1 MSDGEQLRLQDP
13 VIRLGISTCLLGEPV
28 RYDGG
33 HKLDQFLVD
42 TLGKFVEW
50 VPVCPE
56 VEMGLSVPRE
66 SMRLMGDPD
75 APRLIAPRS
84 SIDYTDR
91 MIAWARERLEQL
103 ATLGLC
109 GFVFKKD
116 SPSSGLFRV
125 RVYDEHSSASRT
137 GSGIFAREVMKRFP
151 LLPLEEEG
159 RLNDMPL
166 RENFIE
172 RVFACYR
179 WTRLLEQD
187 PTPGG
192 LVRFHTAHKLT
203 LMAHSPKHYQELGRL
218 VAQAGALP
226 WDELGATYGVRFME
240 GLALLGTPRKHVNVL
255 QHLMGYL
262 KDRLSSEDKQ
272 ELLGLIE
279 DYRQELLPLI
289 VPMTLLQHHLQRHP
303 VPDWVHQ
310 QVYLSPYPKELMLRN
325 HV

>member
-1 MSDGEQLRLQDP
+1 
-13 VIRLGISTCLLGEPV
+13 
-28 RYDGG
+28 
-33 HKLDQFLVD
+33 VD
-42 TLGKFVEW
+42 TLGRFVEW

-66 SMRLMGDPD
+66 SMRLIGDPD
-75 APRLIAPRS
+75 APRLIAPKS
-84 SIDYTDR
+84 GADYTDR
-91 MIAWARERLEQL
+91 MKAWARERLEQL
-103 ATLGLC
+103 AAVGLC

-116 SPSSGLFRV
+116 SPSSGLFKV
-125 RVYDEHSSASRT
+125 KVYDEHGSAVRS
-137 GSGIFAREVMKRFP
+137 GSGIFACEVTRRFP

-172 RVFACYR
+172 RVFAYYR
-179 WTRLLEQD
+179 WTKLLEQD

-226 WDELGATYGVRFME
+226 WNEIISAYSIRFME
-240 GLALLGTPRKHVNVL
+240 GLALLGTRRKHVNVL

-262 KDRLSSEDKQ
+262 KKCLSSEDKQ
-272 ELLGLIE
+272 ELLRLIE
-279 DYRQELLPLI
+279 DYRQELVPLV
-289 VPMTLLQHHLQRHP
+289 VPMTLIQHHLQRHP
-303 VPDWVHQ
+303 VPEWIHQ
-310 QVYLSPYPKELMLRN
+310 QVYLRPYPKELMLRN

>member
-1 MSDGEQLRLQDP
+1 MSDAERAGSRDP

-33 HKLDQFLVD
+33 HKLDRFLVD

-66 SMRLMGDPD
+66 SMRLIGDPH

-84 SIDYTDR
+84 GADYTDR
-91 MIAWARERLEQL
+91 MVAWARERLERL
-103 ATLGLC
+103 AALGLC

-125 RVYDEHSSASRT
+125 RVYDEHGSASRT
-137 GSGIFAREVMKRFP
+137 GSGIFTREVMKRFP

-166 RENFIE
+166 RENFVE

-179 WTRLLEQD
+179 WTGLLEQD

-226 WDELGATYGVRFME
+226 WDELIATYGVRFMD
-240 GLALLGTPRKHVNVL
+240 GLALLGTRRKHVNVL

-272 ELLGLIE
+272 ELLALIE
-279 DYRQELLPLI
+279 DYRQELVPLI
-289 VPMTLLQHHLQRHP
+289 APMTLLQHHLRRHP

-310 QVYLSPYPKELMLRN
+310 QVYLRPYPKELMLRN